1 VTATDDRA
9 QEFAL
14 RQQTETLAET
24 MRQEPER
31 WGSLSGFQRILT
43 AGHLL
48 RCQQLYA
55 SGHLTEF
62 PEKQEGR

>member
-1 VTATDDRA
+1 MTADDRA

-24 MRQEPER
+24 MRRDPEQ
-31 WGSLSGFQRILT
+31 WGEMGGFQRIVT

-62 PEKQEGR
+62 PDQEGAR